1 MHYTITYDIIP
12 LLIVLI
18 KYYYHIYIDYTY
30 VFATLKCE
38 ILNEKMQF
46 FELQWH
52 LKIVVK
58 NWEKNF

>member
-1 MHYTITYDIIP
+1 MIHHIAIIISTNKIR
-12 LLIVLI
+12 LLTV
-18 KYYYHIYIDYTY
+18 YIYIDYTY

-58 NWEKNF
+58 SWEKNF

>member
-1 MHYTITYDIIP
+1 MIYHIAIIISTNKIR
-12 LLIVLI
+12 LLTV
-18 KYYYHIYIDYTY
+18 HIYIDYTY

-52 LKIVVK
+52 LKILVVE
-58 NWEKNF
+58 NWE